1 MTALIIPAYKPCRQ
15 MLELVGKVVESSE
28 FQPIVVDDGSGEE
41 FSPIFEGLPE
51 GVVLLRHPQNR
62 GKGAALKTALEYI
75 LQNLPEC
82 DLAVTAD
89 ADGQHSFED
98 IVRVTPEPRRS
109 GPGEPRVPGKSSL
122 PKPVGQRPY
131 APGVPCGV
139 RAARAGYADG
149 PARL

>member
-62 GKGAALKTALEYI
+62 GKGAALKTAIEYI
-75 LQNLPEC
+75 LQ
-82 DLAVTAD
+82 
-89 ADGQHSFED
+89 
-98 IVRVTPEPRRS
+98 
-109 GPGEPRVPGKSSL
+109 KSA
-122 PKPVGQRPY
+122 GMRFGRHCGRGRP
-131 APGVPCGV
+131 AF
-139 RAARAGYADG
+139 
-149 PARL
+149 L